1 MFGPLQVIFHPIS
14 LHKSFFS
21 ALSDMVIKPNH
32 KNVDGEG
39 LVYLP
44 YLFNWNFSSSNLREL
59 VTIMCGVFGQE
70 PPLFSRQT
78 VQAVPVTPGAS
89 AYQLPPYPAPTGASY
104 LQPFTASSSYPLP
117 PARPTSV
124 TSPYEK
130 YLSPSIHATNPA
142 PTYSA
147 TPTPLTGVSVPLPE
161 HLKEQQAER
170 EKERLLKEATSR
182 LQEEIL
188 LTQTRIKGFSHLLL
202 LFSNIL

>member
-1 MFGPLQVIFHPIS
+1 
-14 LHKSFFS
+14 
-21 ALSDMVIKPNH
+21 MVIKPNH

-89 AYQLPPYPAPTGASY
+89 AYQLPSYSAPAGASY
-104 LQPFTASSSYPLP
+104 LQPSPASSSYPHP
-117 PARPTSV
+117 PPPRPTST
-124 TSPYEK
+124 TSQYEK
-130 YLSPSIHATNPA
+130 YLSPSIHATTPA

-161 HLKEQQAER
+161 HLKEQQSER

-188 LTQTRIKGFSHLLL
+188 LIQTRIKGLSPFALALNHSR
-202 LFSNIL
+202 